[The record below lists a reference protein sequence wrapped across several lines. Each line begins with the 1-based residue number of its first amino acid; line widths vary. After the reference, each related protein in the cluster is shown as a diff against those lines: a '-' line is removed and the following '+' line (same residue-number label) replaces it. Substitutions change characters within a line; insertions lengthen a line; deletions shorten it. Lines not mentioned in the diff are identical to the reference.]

1 MIVFLPTKTAVDWFY
16 EYITNA
22 LDDELFELFSKPP
35 RVFMLHGGRS
45 VRQRSAALKG
55 FKVAK
60 KGILISTDVAARG
73 IDVKDVT
80 NVIQMFPSVEIAD
93 YIHKVGRTG
102 RAGKKGKASLFATP
116 AELPCVLL
124 LKRKRKVKFQEVI
137 QSEKLNSSNIID
149 QIESPLDSTKEFLAT
164 MVGYLQQLQ
173 SAHRLDYD
181 LLVIEN
187 MELYRK
193 LVRDD
198 KAMLES
204 RILSRIGKASVLMSN
219 VDILQEQG
227 IKVMMMLNLILIL
240 ISRDLVCHKD
250 LEAMIEVVK

>member
-1 MIVFLPTKTAVDWFY
+1 
-16 EYITNA
+16 
-22 LDDELFELFSKPP
+22 
-35 RVFMLHGGRS
+35 
-45 VRQRSAALKG
+45 
-55 FKVAK
+55 
-60 KGILISTDVAARG
+60 
-73 IDVKDVT
+73 
-80 NVIQMFPSVEIAD
+80 
-93 YIHKVGRTG
+93 
-102 RAGKKGKASLFATP
+102 
-116 AELPCVLL
+116 
-124 LKRKRKVKFQEVI
+124 
-137 QSEKLNSSNIID
+137 
-149 QIESPLDSTKEFLAT
+149 

-204 RILSRIGKASVLMSN
+204 RILSRIEKASVLMSN

-227 IKVMMMLNLILIL
+227 IKVMMILNLILIL